1 MEGPM
6 PGVPRVLIVDDEETI
21 VDLVRGYLDRE
32 GWEVAAVDDGR
43 AALTAVRDAAPDVVV
58 LDLMLP
64 GLDGIEV
71 CRQLRTFSDAYV
83 IMLTARSEEIDRIV
97 GLSVGADDYLTK
109 PFSPRELV
117 ARIKALLRRPRSA
130 ATRARLGGSGLSVDL
145 ARREVSADGRSAI
158 LTNTEFE
165 LLVALVR
172 DPGVVVSRQQLL
184 DRVWGADYYGDDH
197 VLDVHV
203 GNLRRKLR
211 EDPEAPR
218 WIETVRGIGF
228 RFIGGE
234 A

>member
-1 MEGPM
+1 MVEGPASLT
-6 PGVPRVLIVDDEETI
+6 RVLIVDDEETI
-21 VDLVRGYLDRE
+21 VDLVRRYLGRE
-32 GWEVAAVDDGR
+32 GWEVAAVGDGR
-43 AALTAVRDAAPDVVV
+43 EAVAVIRESPPDVIV

-83 IMLTARSEEIDRIV
+83 IMVTARSEEIDRIV

-130 ATRARLGGSGLSVDL
+130 ATRAQLGGNGLSVDL
-145 ARREVSADGRSAI
+145 ARREVHPAGRPVT

-172 DPGVVVSRQQLL
+172 DPGVVVKESGRGGQ
-184 DRVWGADYYGDDH
+184 RGA
-197 VLDVHV
+197 
-203 GNLRRKLR
+203 
-211 EDPEAPR
+211 
-218 WIETVRGIGF
+218 
-228 RFIGGE
+228 
-234 A
+234 